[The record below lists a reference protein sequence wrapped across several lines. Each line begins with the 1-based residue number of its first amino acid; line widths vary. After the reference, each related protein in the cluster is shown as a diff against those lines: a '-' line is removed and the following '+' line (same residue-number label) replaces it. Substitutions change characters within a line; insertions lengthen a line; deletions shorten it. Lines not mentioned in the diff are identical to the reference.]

1 MTNTGQV
8 GRTAQLWTNENSLAH
23 WNVRAC
29 RIMDKA
35 VLVPS
40 NTVKLFHG
48 RDGTEKT
55 GGGSDRRPAS
65 IDTFASRRTPA
76 AYPGR
81 NLSFEATRPKWRD
94 SAVFAEL
101 LPPLSTNLSTALF
114 ESRHPLR
121 GPVGRLLAAAR
132 PEGHRDTWQALEGRP
147 APNPEGFRL
156 APWLR
161 SCAGAAYLPR
171 LCPEPFRGRLTEAIT
186 PMGGRLSF

>member
-101 LPPLSTNLSTALF
+101 LPPLSTNLPTALF

-132 PEGHRDTWQALEGRP
+132 PEGHRHLASPRGAPCPKSGRVSTGALAAVLRRRGVPAQAM
-147 APNPEGFRL
+147 
-156 APWLR
+156 
-161 SCAGAAYLPR
+161 PR
-171 LCPEPFRGRLTEAIT
+171 AVPGQVD
-186 PMGGRLSF
+186 